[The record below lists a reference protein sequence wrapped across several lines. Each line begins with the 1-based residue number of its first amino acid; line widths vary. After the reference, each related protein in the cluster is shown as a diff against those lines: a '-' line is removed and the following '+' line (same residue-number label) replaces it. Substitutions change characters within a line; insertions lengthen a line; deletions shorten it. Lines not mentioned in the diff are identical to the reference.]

1 MRATIA
7 CQLRTTMLAV
17 GVAAGA
23 ITPQVLADVITGAGI
38 VGYQSFCSRK
48 GMFVVGM
55 SEVNEVS
62 GLRLSSIR
70 PAPEEDGVSLKFY
83 DGYRWNEAI
92 YALCTDNAYHWISKE
107 EGFLCDDEI
116 VPVGAAIAYELPEG
130 VERLCVAGGIG
141 RIEDAINMT
150 TLEMIPKQEMEA
162 KVRRA
167 REMMPKETACIAV
180 VTNTVKEFVIDKT
193 ILTNLVVV
201 TNTVV
206 PDRFVIRFSDGHT
219 QRAQWSW
226 QLSKAIDPVSGI
238 PMNLNCG
245 DVAFEED
252 KDAPPKER
260 ASEVQRCRFYDE
272 QFLDGKRERKQ
283 NFGEQVT
290 QKSVDWI
297 WGKAFA
303 VLERLIWFLLFYP
316 IGKWLF
322 RRWRGTKKRQP
333 NDSSPRAR
341 NKRHAQRK
349 GHHRR

>member
-1 MRATIA
+1 
-7 CQLRTTMLAV
+7 MLAV

-23 ITPQVLADVITGAGI
+23 VTPQVLADVITGAGI
-38 VGYQSFCSRK
+38 VGYQSFSSRK
-48 GMFVVGM
+48 GVFVVGM

-70 PAPEEDGVSLKFY
+70 PSPEDDGVSLKFY
-83 DGYRWNEAI
+83 NGYRWNEAI

-130 VERLCVAGGIG
+130 VESLCVAGGIG
-141 RIEDAINMT
+141 RIEDAINMA

-162 KVRRA
+162 EVRRA

-180 VTNTVKEFVIDKT
+180 ITNTMKEFVIDKT

-219 QRAQWSW
+219 QRAKWSW

-245 DVAFEED
+245 QSANGYFGDGEGQRRDSRISHRQESATKDTHGAKGIIDVECPIRIEHRNVSQLSPPTPIP
-252 KDAPPKER
+252 KDSWSFVLIRGQPQPVVIPTPLPPHPNV
-260 ASEVQRCRFYDE
+260 AHHPYS
-272 QFLDGKRERKQ
+272 LLLP
-283 NFGEQVT
+283 
-290 QKSVDWI
+290 SS
-297 WGKAFA
+297 
-303 VLERLIWFLLFYP
+303 LLLISLPLV
-316 IGKWLF
+316 
-322 RRWRGTKKRQP
+322 P
-333 NDSSPRAR
+333 NS
-341 NKRHAQRK
+341 
-349 GHHRR
+349 